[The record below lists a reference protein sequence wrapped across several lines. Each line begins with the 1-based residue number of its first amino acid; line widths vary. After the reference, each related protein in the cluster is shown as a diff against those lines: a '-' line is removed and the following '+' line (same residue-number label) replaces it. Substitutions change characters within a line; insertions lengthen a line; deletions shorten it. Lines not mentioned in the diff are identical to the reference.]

1 MQRLLTWVS
10 SQNVINTKKASVWS
24 SVLSGVII
32 QSKDESKHTRKPQFF
47 SSLHQRYQIR
57 NVDTIQLLKWIAL
70 ARAKIIEKTFLIF
83 H

>member
-1 MQRLLTWVS
+1 MHRLLTWVS
-10 SQNVINTKKASVWS
+10 SQNVINTKKASVSS

-32 QSKDESKHTRKPQFF
+32 QSKDESKHTRKSQSF

-57 NVDTIQLLKWIAL
+57 NEDTIQLLKWIVL
-70 ARAKIIEKTFLIF
+70 ARAKIIETFLIF

>member
-10 SQNVINTKKASVWS
+10 SQNVINTKKASVSS

-32 QSKDESKHTRKPQFF
+32 QSKDESKHTRKPQSF

>member
-57 NVDTIQLLKWIAL
+57 NEDTIQLLVVL
-70 ARAKIIEKTFLIF
+70 ARAKIIEKTF
-83 H
+83 

>member
-32 QSKDESKHTRKPQFF
+32 QSKDESKHTRKPQSF

-57 NVDTIQLLKWIAL
+57 NEDTIQLLVVL
-70 ARAKIIEKTFLIF
+70 ARAKIIEKTF
-83 H
+83 

>member
-10 SQNVINTKKASVWS
+10 SQNVINTKKASVSS

-32 QSKDESKHTRKPQFF
+32 QSKDESKHTRKPQSF
-47 SSLHQRYQIR
+47 SSLYQRYQIR
-57 NVDTIQLLKWIAL
+57 NEDTIQLLVVL
-70 ARAKIIEKTFLIF
+70 ARAKIIETFLIF